1 MLYDNLLIR
10 VDGFETVE
18 NSKEIFKEGAQS
30 SMFLLDLERDIW
42 TKVPKECLINEDMEI
57 EVLINRQLQVN
68 QIYDNALNI
77 FDYNSYIEDTM
88 NEVNLLLEE
97 LLT

>member
-18 NSKEIFKEGAQS
+18 NSKEIFKEGTQS
-30 SMFLLDLERDIW
+30 SMFLLDLERDVW
-42 TKVPKECLINEDMEI
+42 TKVPKECLIDQDMEI

-68 QIYDNALNI
+68 QIYDKALNM
-77 FDYNSYIEDTM
+77 FDYKSYIEDAM
-88 NEVNLLLEE
+88 DEVNLLLEE
-97 LLT
+97 LMT